1 MATRSAVVRPSGC
14 LAAGAGPKTGAISP
28 TPTAAGRRF
37 TQPCDSVM
45 GGDSGPCV
53 ATPRNGVPMLPNFK
67 IVICGVILFAILI
80 AVTGA
85 GVVTPQT
92 YTRIGEM
99 PEVGRPL
106 MQRVIADEPGL
117 AQFQRLTVTRRGEEL
132 ARLREL
138 PAPTIVAE
146 APVAPGND
154 EPLEPAMIESP
165 DGAPIVATIEAA
177 PAPSAPASS
186 APAGLLPGAPEP
198 ISGPAAN
205 ADAGRDPG
213 IALPDEPG
221 DRVPQSI
228 AASPVQPIGDAGR
241 PTPAAKRQMVRPA
254 AKTAA
259 HAPTHRFHRARQPG
273 QTPSPNPSFSLF
285 GPSSYRS
292 Q

>member
-28 TPTAAGRRF
+28 TPMAASRRF

-45 GGDSGPCV
+45 DGDSGPCV

-117 AQFQRLTVTRRGEEL
+117 AQFQRLTVTRRSEEL

-165 DGAPIVATIEAA
+165 DGAPILATIEAA
-177 PAPSAPASS
+177 PASS
-186 APAGLLPGAPEP
+186 APAALLPGDPEP

-205 ADAGRDPG
+205 ADAAPRRDG
-213 IALPDEPG
+213 EIALPDEPG
-221 DRVPQSI
+221 DRVPRSI

-254 AKTAA
+254 AKTTA
-259 HAPTHRFHRARQPG
+259 HAPKHRFHRARQPG
-273 QTPSPNPSFSLF
+273 QTPSPNPTFGLF

>member
-1 MATRSAVVRPSGC
+1 M
-14 LAAGAGPKTGAISP
+14 
-28 TPTAAGRRF
+28 RR
-37 TQPCDSVM
+37 QSV
-45 GGDSGPCV
+45 
-53 ATPRNGVPMLPNFK
+53 PRNGVPMLPDFK
-67 IVICGVILFAILI
+67 IVICGVILFVILF

-132 ARLREL
+132 SRLREL
-138 PAPTIVAE
+138 PAPTLVAE

-154 EPLEPAMIESP
+154 DPPKPAMIEGP
-165 DGAPIVATIEAA
+165 DGATIVATIEAA
-177 PAPSAPASS
+177 PAPSAPA
-186 APAGLLPGAPEP
+186 GLPPGDPES

-213 IALPDEPG
+213 IGVPDEPG

-228 AASPVQPIGDAGR
+228 AASPVRPIGDAGR
-241 PTPAAKRQMVRPA
+241 PTPAAKRQMARPA

-259 HAPTHRFHRARQPG
+259 HAPKHPFHRARQPV
-273 QTPSPNPSFSLF
+273 QTPYPSFSLF

>member
-1 MATRSAVVRPSGC
+1 M
-14 LAAGAGPKTGAISP
+14 
-28 TPTAAGRRF
+28 RR
-37 TQPCDSVM
+37 QSM
-45 GGDSGPCV
+45 
-53 ATPRNGVPMLPNFK
+53 PRNGVPMLPNFK
-67 IVICGVILFAILI
+67 IVICGVILFVVLF

-117 AQFQRLTVTRRGEEL
+117 AQFQRLTVTRRSEEL
-132 ARLREL
+132 SRLREL

-146 APVAPGND
+146 APGND
-154 EPLEPAMIESP
+154 QPLKPAMIESP
-165 DGAPIVATIEAA
+165 GGATIVATIEAA
-177 PAPSAPASS
+177 PASS
-186 APAGLLPGAPEP
+186 APAAPAGLPHGDPEP

-205 ADAGRDPG
+205 ADAAPRRDSG
-213 IALPDEPG
+213 IGVPDEP

-228 AASPVQPIGDAGR
+228 AASPVQPIENAGR
-241 PTPAAKRQMVRPA
+241 PTPSAKRQIARPR

-259 HAPTHRFHRARQPG
+259 HAPKHAFHRARQPV
-273 QTPSPNPSFSLF
+273 QTPSPNPSFNLF
-285 GPSSYRS
+285 GQSSYRF